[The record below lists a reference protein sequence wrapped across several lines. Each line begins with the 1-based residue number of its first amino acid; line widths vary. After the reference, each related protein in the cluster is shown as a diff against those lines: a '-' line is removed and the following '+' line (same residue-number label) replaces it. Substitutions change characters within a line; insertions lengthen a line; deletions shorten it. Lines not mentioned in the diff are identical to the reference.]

1 MMKNSASWLKKNQKM
16 IMRSVW
22 GILLL
27 LGLVV
32 AVAVPATMILANLYG
47 SSKIPAALKRRFS
60 TPAME
65 DALGKVPARVIFNL
79 RLLAEV
85 IFLQAI
91 IFLLDSATL
100 WTMLLAAT
108 LLLRSL
114 TLWLPM
120 LPGMWLARQE
130 LSRNF
135 DPF

>member
-1 MMKNSASWLKKNQKM
+1 MIENSASWLKKNQKM
-16 IMRSVW
+16 IMRSAW

-32 AVAVPATMILANLYG
+32 AVAVPATVILANLYG

-65 DALGKVPARVIFNL
+65 DALGKVPAWVIFNL
-79 RLLAEV
+79 RLLAKV

-100 WTMLLAAT
+100 WAMLLAAT
-108 LLLRSL
+108 LLLRGL

-120 LPGMWLARQE
+120 LPRMWLARQE

>member
-1 MMKNSASWLKKNQKM
+1 MMENSASWLKKNQKM

-22 GILLL
+22 DVLLL
-27 LGLVV
+27 LGLVA
-32 AVAVPATMILANLYG
+32 AVAVPATVILANLYG
-47 SSKIPAALKRRFS
+47 SRKIPAALKRRFS

-65 DALGKVPARVIFNL
+65 DALEKVPARVIFNL

-100 WTMLLAAT
+100 WAMLLAAT
-108 LLLRSL
+108 LLLRGL
-114 TLWLPM
+114 TLGLPM
-120 LPGMWLARQE
+120 LPERWLARQE

>member
-1 MMKNSASWLKKNQKM
+1 MMENSASWLKKNQKM
-16 IMRSVW
+16 IMRSAW

-32 AVAVPATMILANLYG
+32 AVAVPATVILANLYG

-65 DALGKVPARVIFNL
+65 DALGKVPAWVIFNL
-79 RLLAEV
+79 RLLAKV

-91 IFLLDSATL
+91 ISLLDSTTL
-100 WTMLLAAT
+100 WAMLLAAT
-108 LLLRSL
+108 LLLRGL

-130 LSRNF
+130 LSMNF

>member
-1 MMKNSASWLKKNQKM
+1 MMENSASWLKKNQKM

-32 AVAVPATMILANLYG
+32 AVAVPATVILVSLYG
-47 SSKIPAALKRRFS
+47 SRKIPAALKRRFS
-60 TPAME
+60 TAAMGN
-65 DALGKVPARVIFNL
+65 ALGKVPARVIFNL

-100 WTMLLAAT
+100 WAMLLAAT
-108 LLLRSL
+108 LLLRGL

-120 LPGMWLARQE
+120 LPRMWLARQE

>member
-1 MMKNSASWLKKNQKM
+1 M
-16 IMRSVW
+16 
-22 GILLL
+22 
-27 LGLVV
+27 GLVV
-32 AVAVPATMILANLYG
+32 AVAVPATVILANLYG

-65 DALGKVPARVIFNL
+65 DALGKVPAWVIFNL
-79 RLLAEV
+79 RLLAKV

-100 WTMLLAAT
+100 WAMLLAAT
-108 LLLRSL
+108 LLLRGL
-114 TLWLPM
+114 TLRLPM